1 MKDREWEKGM
11 MRGMRRLMDAFQ
23 ARYGHGEQTHAEQLP
38 VREVDGVA
46 PCRVRSLAG
55 RRRGVSDIN
64 VGDSEGR
71 GIPLCASI
79 S

>member
-1 MKDREWEKGM
+1 M

-46 PCRVRSLAG
+46 PCRVRPLEG
-55 RRRGVSDIN
+55 RRRGVSGID
-64 VGDSEGR
+64 VGDSEGK
-71 GIPLCASI
+71 GHTTLGEYLLT
-79 S
+79 